1 MSEFG
6 VTSEFAT
13 NGESPGRS
21 GQQMLQSLLPS
32 PATDP
37 DGALGVIRR
46 LVVEFGLGQWRRY
59 ALAFLLMGVAA
70 ACTAIPVYLIGD
82 MVNLANI
89 QHNFAAVVAFGF
101 GAAVIFAIKGVATY
115 GQTVIMARIA
125 NHIIAENQRRLFSKL
140 LNESIGFFAHRHS
153 SEFAAR
159 LMTGASAATQ
169 VLNLL
174 INSVGRDLLL
184 LIGLVSVMVLKD
196 PLLAITTLVI
206 FPPAMLI
213 LRKMIKR
220 IRGIAK
226 TQFTGGIRVLETL
239 QETLQGI
246 RIVKAFTLEDVLRAR
261 FDANVAAVERE
272 ANKMARVANR
282 TSPLMEIL
290 GGFAMAGVVIYGG
303 YRVIQNPASA
313 GAFLSFIMAFL
324 MAVEPAKRLAR
335 FNMDLSSNLV
345 AVQILFEIIDSVP
358 TEPADDDRPQL
369 VLADARVEF
378 SRVGFAYRPGDPV
391 LRDLSFVAEPAQ
403 VTALVGH
410 SGGGKST
417 ILNLI
422 PRFYEISSGVIAI
435 DGQDVATVSRR
446 SLRRQIAYVGQD
458 VFLFHGTV
466 RDNIAFGKPE
476 ASDAEITAAARAAH
490 AHDFIMAFAAGYD
503 TPVGERGLQLSGGER
518 QRISIARALIKNA
531 PIILL
536 DEATAALD
544 SESERYVQD
553 AIAKLCKGRTTIV
566 IAHRLATV
574 MHADRILV
582 IEAGQIV
589 ETGRHD
595 ELLRKGGRY
604 ASFCRLQLEQQV
616 PIAEDA
622 AAASLP

>member
-1 MSEFG
+1 
-6 VTSEFAT
+6 
-13 NGESPGRS
+13 
-21 GQQMLQSLLPS
+21 MLQSFIPS
-32 PATDP
+32 SATGP
-37 DGALGVIRR
+37 DGALVVIRR

-59 ALAFLLMGVAA
+59 AMAFLLMGVGALCA
-70 ACTAIPVYLIGD
+70 AIPVYLLGD
-82 MVNLANI
+82 MVNMANI
-89 QHNFAAVVAFGF
+89 YHDFSSVLALGT
-101 GAAVIFAIKGVATY
+101 GAAVIFAIKGAATY
-115 GQTVIMARIA
+115 GQSVILSRIA
-125 NHIIAENQRRLFSKL
+125 NHIIAENQRRLFDKL
-140 LNESIGFFAHRHS
+140 LNESIGFFSDRHS

-159 LMTGASAATQ
+159 LMSGAAAATQ

-174 INSVGRDLLL
+174 ITSVGRDLLL
-184 LIGLVSVMVLKD
+184 LIALVGVMVKRD
-196 PLLAITTLVI
+196 PLLTVMTLVVV
-206 FPPAMLI
+206 PPAMLV

-220 IRGIAK
+220 IRGIAR
-226 TQFTGGIRVLETL
+226 TQFTGGIRILETL

-282 TSPLMEIL
+282 TSPLMEVL
-290 GGFAMAGVVIYGG
+290 GGFAMAGVIIFGG
-303 YRVIQNPASA
+303 YRVIEDPASA
-313 GAFLSFIMAFL
+313 GALTSFIVGFL

-345 AVQILFEIIDSVP
+345 AVHILFEIIDSTP
-358 TEPADDDRPQL
+358 TEPPDDDRPQL
-369 VLADARVEF
+369 VLAKARVEF
-378 SRVGFAYRPGDPV
+378 SHVGFAYRPGDPV
-391 LRDLSFVAEPAQ
+391 IRDLSFVAEPAQ

-422 PRFYEISSGVIAI
+422 PRFYEASSGVIAI
-435 DGQDVATVSRR
+435 DGQDVAKVSRR

-458 VFLFHGTV
+458 VFLFHGTI
-466 RDNIAFGKPE
+466 RDNIAFGKPG
-476 ASDAEITAAARAAH
+476 ASEAEIMAAAVAAH
-490 AHDFIMAFAAGYD
+490 AHDFIMAFPAGYD

-518 QRISIARALIKNA
+518 QRISIARALVKNA

-544 SESERYVQD
+544 SESERHVQD
-553 AIAKLCKGRTTIV
+553 AIAKLCMGRTTVV

-574 MHADRILV
+574 MHADCILV
-582 IEAGQIV
+582 IELGQIV

-604 ASFCRLQLEQQV
+604 ASFCRLQLEQQA
-616 PIAEDA
+616 PLEATA
-622 AAASLP
+622 ALASLI